1 MQDSNNKKKSV
12 VNMMLTLEW
21 IVHYNTINTGAAVVC
36 LQMLKRRPL
45 DALACFLPCLPHF
58 TRHPKNNS
66 TE

>member
-1 MQDSNNKKKSV
+1 
-12 VNMMLTLEW
+12 
-21 IVHYNTINTGAAVVC
+21 
-36 LQMLKRRPL
+36 MLKRRPL